1 MEESRPSPLSS
12 TETTEEKT
20 WEDQVE
26 TTESVPPPEFE
37 RLDAEP
43 KDKESSPELTQA
55 KSRKTRS
62 RSPSPISI
70 SRTRQ
75 TASPV
80 RSLPPAIS
88 VTPDTPDTMTSHGH
102 GVLSNE
108 MQPQRAVISYSSY
121 RELSDRESHR
131 ESSISPTPSFPLG
144 GTHLIAFPVSDVPA
158 HFLSLATHRQP
169 SVEPSVTDSVRQLIR
184 VLRVAVLKWT
194 RRFVDHLSS
203 VVGVDET
210 REKVRELEL
219 VLCVLM
225 VLIAGLLI
233 FFFSN
238 TRSVTHHHHWDY
250 FNPPK

>member
-12 TETTEEKT
+12 TETMEEKT
-20 WEDQVE
+20 WEDQIE
-26 TTESVPPPEFE
+26 TAESVPPPEFE
-37 RLDAEP
+37 QLDAEP
-43 KDKESSPELTQA
+43 KDKENSPDLTQS
-55 KSRKTRS
+55 KSRKSRS
-62 RSPSPISI
+62 RSPSPIGI

-88 VTPDTPDTMTSHGH
+88 VTPDTPDTVKSHGIP
-102 GVLSNE
+102 SNVV
-108 MQPQRAVISYSSY
+108 QPQRAVISYSSY

-158 HFLSLATHRQP
+158 HFLSLANHRLP
-169 SVEPSVTDSVRQLIR
+169 SVEPGVTDSVRQLLR

-194 RRFVDHLSS
+194 RRFVDHVSS

-219 VLCVLM
+219 VLCALM